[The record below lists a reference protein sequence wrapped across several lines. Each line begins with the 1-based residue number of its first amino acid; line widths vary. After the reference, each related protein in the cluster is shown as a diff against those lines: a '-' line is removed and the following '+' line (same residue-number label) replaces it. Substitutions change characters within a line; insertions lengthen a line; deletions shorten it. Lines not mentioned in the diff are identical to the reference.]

1 MGRTASSIFE
11 GSRDEDHLAFVS
23 LAFSPVVDAFLAKG
37 PRVIALEV
45 VPRRMVSLV
54 RSRVPFL
61 AFLSRGLT
69 RCYHPGDDGPSHLP
83 LLGLTLTLLRLQV
96 SHPLYFPGTPTM
108 LISTRSWYFGNTVF
122 LHMPWRKDR
131 CTTTILEHII
141 LSSSFSSKKEKNRKE
156 RGGWIYNSGRKKKKK
171 AATGQGGK
179 GGRVR
184 RR

>member
-1 MGRTASSIFE
+1 KLRALFFWGNRRLRFAFLTGPADLAGGMGRTASSIFE

-96 SHPLYFPGTPTM
+96 SHP
-108 LISTRSWYFGNTVF
+108 
-122 LHMPWRKDR
+122 
-131 CTTTILEHII
+131 
-141 LSSSFSSKKEKNRKE
+141 
-156 RGGWIYNSGRKKKKK
+156 
-171 AATGQGGK
+171 
-179 GGRVR
+179 
-184 RR
+184 